1 MQISAP
7 LNNDKDILSALEL
20 DILKQYYVKLEAID
34 ECTPLVQPDN
44 FDWNSS
50 SQAIRLRISIEFNA
64 LTIINP
70 EHVKEI
76 FSDSVDTI
84 HQYLTE
90 RTEVTKNS
98 LLKAKYFH
106 LLYCL
111 TKNNKDIN
119 QAIEEYKSAL
129 NTCLEN
135 YQDQNRHIKFKQ
147 ILDVVIQLTKNS
159 KYKTEELKEQI
170 HNYLKS
176 LEIYDRMKTWIIL
189 SISKSNL
196 FKIKELDYVPQLCI
210 DLSKKETEHR
220 FIEINLEVGL
230 EISIK
235 LQDIENQ
242 KNINELLGDNEYK
255 RIRSYDGRPESI
267 VVPHYNSN
275 TYIKMIQYYKNARN
289 TDKRNKAIL
298 EYNSNKKLCKFLK
311 ITSTVKTTNDV
322 KLQSVMEELL
332 FAIIGSSSSQILA
345 ELISGNNLFFI
356 PHQLLDKYI
365 VEKEETP
372 ILFKSVLHDIN
383 NNSKEIEK
391 EEHLAFTT
399 YSVCLSRTVSFT
411 TDIIIA
417 SLMKNKL
424 TYNKVEKILSGRSFF
439 GQELIITRGGEDF
452 AYTWFSMID
461 IGLRD
466 FIKQFNA
473 LLKNKNPDWRFSID
487 FLSLKFEGILRDI
500 VGLVDGVITKVD
512 NKGNTSDM
520 LLDDL
525 LRSDAIG
532 KVFNKDDINLF
543 QYIFTSKGYNIR
555 NNVAHSFYKPH
566 DYTIKKAVL
575 VFLCILRLAKFNYKP
590 QNIA

>member
-1 MQISAP
+1 M
-7 LNNDKDILSALEL
+7 LSALEL
-20 DILKQYYVKLEAID
+20 EILEQYYVKLEAID
-34 ECTPLVQPDN
+34 ECTPLIQPEN

-50 SQAIRLRISIEFNA
+50 SQALRLRISIEFNA
-64 LTIINP
+64 LTRINP
-70 EHVKEI
+70 GHIKEV
-76 FSDSVDTI
+76 FEEWANTV
-84 HQYLTE
+84 HQYLAA
-90 RTEVTKNS
+90 RIGATKNE

-129 NTCLEN
+129 NTCLN
-135 YQDQNRHIKFKQ
+135 NHQDQNRHIKFKE

-159 KYKTEELKEQI
+159 KYKIEELKDQI
-170 HNYLKS
+170 HNYLK
-176 LEIYDRMKTWIIL
+176 EPKIYDRMKTWIIL
-189 SISKSNL
+189 SISESNL

-210 DLSKKETEHR
+210 DLSKNETEHR
-220 FIEINLEVGL
+220 FVEINLEVGL
-230 EISIK
+230 EIAIK
-235 LQDIENQ
+235 LQDIENH
-242 KNINELLGDNEYK
+242 KIINELLGDNEYK
-255 RIRSYDGRPESI
+255 QIKSYDGRPESM

-275 TYIKMIQYYKNARN
+275 TYIKIIQYYKNAKN
-289 TDKRNKAIL
+289 AEKRDKAIV

-311 ITSTVKTTNDV
+311 ITSSVKNTNAAE
-322 KLQSVMEELL
+322 LQRVMEELF
-332 FAIIGSSSSQILA
+332 FAIISSSTSQILA
-345 ELISGNNLFFI
+345 ELISGKNLFFI
-356 PHQLLDKYI
+356 PHQLLVKYK
-365 VEKEETP
+365 VEKEEIP

-383 NNSKEIEK
+383 NNSKEIDK

-399 YSVCLSRTVSFT
+399 YSVCLSRTISFS
-411 TDIIIA
+411 TDIIMA
-417 SLMKNKL
+417 SLLKNKL
-424 TYNKVEKILSGRSFF
+424 TYNKVEKILSGGSFF
-439 GQELIITRGGEDF
+439 GEELIITRDGEDS

-466 FIKQFNA
+466 FFKQCNL
-473 LLKNKNPDWRFSID
+473 LLKNQNPDWRFSID

-566 DYTIKKAVL
+566 DYTLSKAVL
-575 VFLCILRLAKFNYKP
+575 VFLCILRLAKFKRQGKATYK
-590 QNIA
+590 